1 MSSAGSGEKVQTV
14 LTEMRTTLTN
24 SAADEAIPMGKDEQ
38 TRRWRIA
45 AALSVLTFVL
55 CYLRNFVLFH
65 TPVMLWGDQLLY
77 ATNGARMISGQM
89 PYRDF
94 FELMPAGTDLVYF
107 LLFHL
112 FGIRLWIPNL
122 LMDCLAATAVLLT
135 TLAAGSILRGRSVW
149 APGLLAVGLGLFGG
163 LDATHHWFST
173 VATLAAVVVL
183 LRGVTLPR
191 VAVGGLLCGIAAS
204 FTQSK
209 GALVTA
215 GFLIYLVWRS
225 RRAGLPTRTAWI
237 RCVLLCATALAS
249 FLAINVD
256 YMQQLGLREWW
267 RWVFVFPL
275 RFYSTTPGQDWRSP
289 LVDLGSHPGLLKWAV
304 AAFLYLVVPLVYAV
318 LLLSLKLKR
327 VPRQVSDGLVLIAII
342 GLAMFLGIA
351 PSLSMMRASAV
362 CFPATILLA
371 WLISQSSGW
380 LRLFGRMAVVLSFAM
395 ALLLAIRQ
403 QTMHWY
409 SLTLPAGRTAISDR
423 QKYELYLWMAE
434 HTRPGDPYLGI
445 AAMSLPLGLQ
455 TPGPIQAPGPWEY
468 YRPEHVD
475 RSIRAMEIYR
485 IPLLVLIPLSFY
497 EAFPREPRYGENH
510 FFAYDQYVR
519 QHYHRVKEFS
529 STAEVWQ
536 RNDR

>member
-1 MSSAGSGEKVQTV
+1 MSSAFVEP
-14 LTEMRTTLTN
+14 
-24 SAADEAIPMGKDEQ
+24 DDP
-38 TRRWRIA
+38 TRPWGIA
-45 AALSVLTFVL
+45 AALAVLTFVL

-94 FELMPAGTDLVYF
+94 FELMPAGTDLVYTV
-107 LLFHL
+107 LFHL

-122 LMDCLAATAVLLT
+122 LMDCLAGVVVLLT
-135 TLAAGSILRGRSVW
+135 TLAAGSILRSRFVW
-149 APGLLAVGLGLFGG
+149 APGLLALGLGLFGG

-173 VATLAAVVVL
+173 VATLAALVVL
-183 LRGVTLPR
+183 LRGIALPR

-215 GFLIYLVWRS
+215 GFLIYVVWRS
-225 RRAGLPTRTAWI
+225 RRSGVPRSTAW
-237 RCVLLCATALAS
+237 RGCAVLCATALAS
-249 FLAINVD
+249 FLAINGY

-267 RWVFVFPL
+267 RWVVLFPL

-289 LVDLGSHPGLLKWAV
+289 LVDLGSHPGLLKWV
-304 AAFLYLVVPLVYAV
+304 VVIYLYLVVPLVYAV
-318 LLLSLKLKR
+318 LLLSPKLKR
-327 VPRQVSDGLVLIAII
+327 APPQVSDRLILITII
-342 GLAMFLGIA
+342 GLAMFLGIV

-371 WLISQSSGW
+371 WLIAQSSGW
-380 LRLFGRMAVVLSFAM
+380 YRLFGQTTVALSLAI

-403 QTMHWY
+403 QESHWY
-409 SLTLPAGRTAISDR
+409 YLDLSAGRTAISDR
-423 QKYELYLWMAE
+423 YKYDLYLWMAE
-434 HTRPGDPYLGI
+434 HTHSGDPYLGI

-475 RSIRAMEIYR
+475 RSIAAMETYR
-485 IPLLVLIPLSFY
+485 IPLLVLSPLSFY
-497 EAFPREPRYGENH
+497 EAFPKERGYGENH
-510 FFAYDQYVR
+510 FFAYDQYIR
-519 QHYHRVKEFS
+519 QHYHRLKQFS
-529 STAEVWQ
+529 NAAEVWQ
-536 RNDR
+536 RNDRSER